1 LNPEQTIYHPSQI
14 LEQYWGYPSFR
25 PLQEEIIQ
33 SVLEDKDTIALL
45 PTGGGKS
52 ICFQIPALIKEGI
65 CIVVSP
71 LVALISDQ
79 VNALKEKGIK
89 VLSLTGGISFQELNV
104 LLDNGIYGNYKFLYL
119 SPERLSQELVQNA
132 IQKMNVSIFAIDEAH
147 CISTWGNDF
156 RPSYKNINLLRGL
169 HPSVPYIALT
179 ATATPEVLADTIA
192 ELELN
197 DPKVI
202 KGSFYRENLSYNV
215 IKAEDKLYNIIKVL
229 KKSTGRSIIYVR
241 SRRSAVEYS
250 DQLNELNIPSTFFHG
265 GISTEE
271 KKERL
276 QHWMKKDRSVM
287 VATNAFGMGI
297 DCPDVRYVI
306 HVQLPDN
313 LESYFQ
319 EAGRAGRDGLFSRS
333 IIFHNDH
340 DRLMIKRQFI
350 DSRPTTND
358 LKILYITLNNFFQI
372 PYGEGK
378 FEEFSF
384 NFNSF
389 CTIYELNSMLT
400 YNGLNVLD
408 RLGIIQLSKQF
419 GRKTKMNFI
428 VSSETVLD
436 YFYKNPSIS
445 IIGKTLLRL
454 YGGIFDMK
462 TPINLDL
469 VANKT
474 GQTVSN
480 IIPILQKMENDQMIE
495 LDLQDTD
502 ASITFL
508 VPREDDKTINRISK
522 EVKTLNEKKEQDV
535 ASVLRY
541 IDNNKTCRSVQ
552 LLNYFGE
559 KVRTQCG
566 ICSVCMAQ
574 QTKPNKKESTLISEQ
589 ILSILEENNCT
600 SREMVE
606 SLNFSETKILKV
618 IQMLMDIEKIGIN
631 TKNQYYLN

>member
-1 LNPEQTIYHPSQI
+1 LKHPNQI
-14 LEQYWGYPSFR
+14 LEQYWAYPSFR
-25 PLQEEIIQ
+25 PLQEEIIN
-33 SVLEDKDTIALL
+33 SVLKDQDTVALL

-52 ICFQIPALIKEGI
+52 LCFQIPAMIKDGI
-65 CIVVSP
+65 CIVISP

-89 VLSLTGGISFQELNV
+89 ALSLTGGISFQELNT
-104 LLDNGIYGNYKFLYL
+104 LLDNAIYGNYKFLYL
-119 SPERLSQELVQNA
+119 SPERLSQEVVQNS
-132 IQKMNVSIFAIDEAH
+132 IQKMNVNLFAIDEAH

-169 HPSVPYIALT
+169 HPLVPFIALT
-179 ATATPEVLADTIA
+179 ATATPEVLIDTIS

-197 DPKVI
+197 DPSVI
-202 KGSFYRENLSYNV
+202 KGSFFRENLSYNV
-215 IKAEDKLYNIIKVL
+215 IQAEDKLYRIEELL
-229 KKSTGRSIIYVR
+229 KKSTGKSIIYVR

-265 GISTEE
+265 GISPEA

-276 QHWMKKDRSVM
+276 HSWMKKDRSVM

-319 EAGRAGRDGLFSRS
+319 EAGRAGRDGQYSKAIVF
-333 IIFHNDH
+333 FNDH
-340 DRLMIKRQFI
+340 DRIMIKKQFI
-350 DSRPTTND
+350 DSRPSTSD
-358 LKILYITLNNFFQI
+358 LKVLYKALNKFFQV
-372 PYGEGK
+372 PYGEGEFK
-378 FEEFSF
+378 EFSF

-389 CTIYELNSMLT
+389 CTIYELNAMLT
-400 YNGLNVLD
+400 YNGLNVFD

-419 GRKTKMNFI
+419 GRKTKMKFI
-428 VSSETVLD
+428 VSSETVLE
-436 YFYKNPSIS
+436 YFEKNPSIS
-445 IIGKTLLRL
+445 IIGKTMLRL
-454 YGGIFDMK
+454 YGGIFDLT

-474 GQTVSN
+474 GQSVSK
-480 IIPILQKMENDQMIE
+480 IISILQKMEHDQMID

-508 VPREDDKTINRISK
+508 VPREDDKTINRVSK
-522 EVKTLNEKKEQDV
+522 EVIAFNKKKEQDV

-559 KVRTQCG
+559 KERKQCG
-566 ICSVCMAQ
+566 ICSVCTTQ
-574 QTKPNKKESTLISEQ
+574 QTIPSKKESLLISEQ
-589 ILSILEENNCT
+589 ILRLLEEKNCT

-606 SLNFSETKILKV
+606 SLNFSETKTLNV
-618 IQMLMDIEKIGIN
+618 IHQLMDIKKIGIN